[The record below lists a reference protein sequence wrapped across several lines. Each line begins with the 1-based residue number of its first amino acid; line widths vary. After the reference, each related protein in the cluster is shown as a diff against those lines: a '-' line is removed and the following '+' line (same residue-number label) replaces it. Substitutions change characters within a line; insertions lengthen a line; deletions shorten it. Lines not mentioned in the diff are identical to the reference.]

1 MTWAARSA
9 LIRLRQSSRRP
20 GMAGGG
26 EAVFLCLCM
35 APTLRRITGT
45 FNTPSRGCC
54 DGSRD
59 RQDLL
64 AYYAKDGPAHRE
76 VSCWAS
82 KGTEALGLS
91 GSVDPDTFR
100 QILEGRVPDEP
111 QLGRRAKG
119 GEILHRPGRD
129 VAFSA
134 PKSVLLLAMVGGD
147 DKWRTMIDDRMFKD

>member
-1 MTWAARSA
+1 M
-9 LIRLRQSSRRP
+9 IRLRQSSRRP

-76 VSCWAS
+76 VSRWAG

-119 GEILHRPGRD
+119 GEIQHRPGRD
-129 VAFSA
+129 VAFSRPEVGLA
-134 PKSVLLLAMVGGD
+134 PD
-147 DKWRTMIDDRMFKD
+147 DGRCSGLRSSALGREIIAISGSHYLRL